1 MRQMSPKTPSER
13 YASRIWGMP
22 QLNVISF
29 TRFQRLLDNEP
40 ISVQRQIIR
49 ETLVPLLD
57 RVSKSEA
64 EGILLRA
71 RKTTNRYRA
80 LPKIDL
86 GMKKVEVNN
95 LLDDLMRLV
104 KSRPET
110 SHEHFDS
117 IMYEAIESVSSWLN
131 DVWTTAYEFGLDFV
145 KMHSCL
151 VFSIGVIDHIQSMKG
166 R

>member
-1 MRQMSPKTPSER
+1 MSLSKPSKR
-13 YASRIWGMP
+13 YARRVWSLP

-29 TRFQRLLDNEP
+29 TRFQRILDNEP
-40 ISVQRQIIR
+40 ISVQRQIVR

-71 RKTTNRYRA
+71 RKTTGRYRT
-80 LPKIDL
+80 LPNIDL

-110 SHEHFDS
+110 SHAHFDS

-131 DVWTTAYEFGLDFV
+131 DVWTTAFEFGLDFV